1 MSQAG
6 QFQSG
11 TPGMTPVETITGN
24 SGGPVPPSAGGNINL
39 LGSGDVTVAGNA
51 GTNTL
56 TISLSGAVAD
66 SFPTDSGTAVPAAGA
81 LTIHGGNNIATSGAG
96 STVTIDLDGTTN
108 HTLQIGNASGSLTSL
123 GVATNGQLPIGSTG
137 ADPVL
142 STLTAGSGI
151 SITNGAGSITI
162 AATSTSL
169 LTYTLVNTTPYVV
182 LAGDQYLGVDTTFM
196 PITVQLPNAPS
207 TGRVIVIKDRSGT
220 AALNSITV
228 TTVGGVVLID
238 GAATFVMNT
247 AYEAIQVIF
256 NGTFYEIF

>member
-11 TPGMTPVETITGN
+11 TPGMTAVETITGN
-24 SGGPVPPSAGGNINL
+24 SGGAVPPSAGGNINL
-39 LGSGDVTVAGNA
+39 LGSGDITVTGNP

-56 TISLSGAVAD
+56 TISSSGTAS

-108 HTLQIGNASGSLTSL
+108 HAIQVGNALGSLTSL
-123 GVATNGQLPIGSTG
+123 SVATNGQIPIGSTG
-137 ADPVL
+137 ADPVIANI
-142 STLTAGSGI
+142 TAGTGV

-162 AATSTSL
+162 STSSASA
-169 LTYTLVNTTPYVV
+169 YTLVNTTPYVV
-182 LAGDQYLGVDTTFM
+182 LSTDQYLGVDTIAM

-207 TGRVIVIKDRSGT
+207 TGRIVIIKDRSGT

-238 GAATFVMNT
+238 GATSFVMNT
-247 AYEAIQVIF
+247 AYQAIQVIF
-256 NGTFYEIF
+256 NGTFYEVF